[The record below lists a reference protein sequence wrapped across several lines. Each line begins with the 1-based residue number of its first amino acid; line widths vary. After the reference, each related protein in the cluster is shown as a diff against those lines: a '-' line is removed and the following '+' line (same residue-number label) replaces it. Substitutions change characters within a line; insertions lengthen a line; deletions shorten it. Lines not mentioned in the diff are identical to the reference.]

1 MSSPMFYAQIKHKL
15 IKTESTQYQELMEK
29 DSVISRL
36 AGVAKFLI
44 NETGFKILG
53 FVDLDAKKYFLLG
66 KTSKFGDLI
75 EIPISTDMLNFF
87 KDAKGADIPIH
98 RIKKALKR
106 EDLNKFTMEM
116 SKFADSQMQN
126 LEVTFL

>member
-66 KTSKFGDLI
+66 KTDKFGDLI

>member
-1 MSSPMFYAQIKHKL
+1 MSQMFYAQIKHKL

-36 AGVAKFLI
+36 AGVAKALVKD
-44 NETGFKILG
+44 TGFKVIG

-66 KTSKFGDLI
+66 KTGKFGDLI
-75 EIPISTDMLNFF
+75 ECPISTAMLTIF
-87 KDAKGADIPIH
+87 KDAEGADIPIQ

-106 EDLNKFTMEM
+106 EDLAKFTMEM
-116 SKFADSQMQN
+116 SKFADSQMQS